1 MTLCCGIDG
10 CPGGWIAV
18 CEHAATGRWEH
29 RLLAPGGIAALRA
42 ARPDVIVID
51 IPVGL
56 PEAGSRECDRAARRY
71 LGPARRASV
80 FPAPIRRALGARD
93 WGEACRMREAVEGKR
108 YPRQVFGILA
118 KVREIDDLLHR
129 APGLGGLLREG
140 HPEVTLAA
148 MNGGNA
154 MRHPKKSAAGRAE
167 RLAVIRESLG
177 DGAVELYQHAAA
189 HYPRARVGRDDL
201 IDALA
206 LVWTAR
212 RIASGRHLRLPR
224 EARSD
229 ALGLPMHIHY

>member
-1 MTLCCGIDG
+1 MRTRTFTWQLITYR
-10 CPGGWIAV
+10 PGLF
-18 CEHAATGRWEH
+18 
-29 RLLAPGGIAALRA
+29 LLNFLLWTAFHS
-42 ARPDVIVID
+42 
-51 IPVGL
+51 IPV
-56 PEAGSRECDRAARRY
+56 
-71 LGPARRASV
+71 
-80 FPAPIRRALGARD
+80 
-93 WGEACRMREAVEGKR
+93 
-108 YPRQVFGILA
+108 VFGILA